1 MIEIK
6 LPFWFNGKE
15 VNKVK
20 SLFEKWWQIG
30 LELVTF
36 PLQIFDVLT
45 APEWLVHLI
54 AYQRDIERFK
64 GEPLEL
70 FRKRVHFAYIN
81 AEEAGSV
88 EGFKKIFERLGIGE
102 VELIERFD
110 EVNWDVIRLKLTDE
124 QIANHAT
131 LLTSIVRKYGRTCR
145 RYEYYTQIY
154 QELEIAGG
162 SYQHI
167 YYYNTA
173 KV

>member
-6 LPFWFNGKE
+6 LPFWFNHSE
-15 VNKVK
+15 VSKVK
-20 SLFEKWWQIG
+20 SLFEKWWAVG
-30 LELVTF
+30 LNLVKF

-64 GEPLEL
+64 DEPLDL
-70 FRKRVHFAYIN
+70 FRKRVHYAYIN
-81 AEEAGSV
+81 AEDAGSV
-88 EGFKKIFERLGIGE
+88 AGFKKIFERLGIGQ

-124 QIANHAT
+124 QVSGNSE

-145 RYEYYTQIY
+145 RYEY
-154 QELEIAGG
+154 ELVSGVDFEVASG
-162 SYQHI
+162 SFQHI